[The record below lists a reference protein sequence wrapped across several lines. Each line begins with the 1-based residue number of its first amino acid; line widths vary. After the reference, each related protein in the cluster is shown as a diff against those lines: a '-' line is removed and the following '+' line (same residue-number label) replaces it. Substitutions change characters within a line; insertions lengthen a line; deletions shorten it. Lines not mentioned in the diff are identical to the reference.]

1 MKHGRQFLIL
11 FWIIYISYMFIEM
24 YTHAINL
31 NKNFHNQFKPI
42 YAVKTTE
49 INNYQ
54 LYNVYKYEFKSLIQN
69 ILHYIISQ

>member
-1 MKHGRQFLIL
+1 
-11 FWIIYISYMFIEM
+11 MFIKM

-69 ILHYIISQ
+69 ILHYIISQWKLEFDNLICLSYLMVC